1 MIRYQFHNSKFL
13 FVGINP
19 HPGSY
24 ARGVP
29 FSNNKMFWY
38 LLNRAQ
44 FIHEDMRDLKDDKQ
58 LKNIYQRKFNRVY
71 RLGLVNVINRPTRD
85 ITELKKG
92 EELIGQRKIRAI
104 IKKEKPAVV
113 CFVGKITYKIFSGLK
128 YFSFGWQKN
137 IYSSKA
143 FVMHFPTHGKAE
155 IRVRELE
162 KAAHAAQLFE

>member
-1 MIRYQFHNSKFL
+1 MIRYRFHNAKLL

-38 LLNRAQ
+38 LLNRARL
-44 FIHEDMRDLKDDKQ
+44 IREEMMDLKDDKQ
-58 LKNIYQRKFNRVY
+58 LKYLYQRKFSRVY

-85 ITELKKG
+85 ITELEKG

-104 IKKEKPAVV
+104 IKKGKPAVV
-113 CFVGKITYKIFSGLK
+113 CFVGKVAYKKFSGLK
-128 YFSFGWQKN
+128 NISFGWQKN

-143 FVMHFPTHGKAE
+143 FVMHFPTHGKAD

-162 KAAHAAQLFE
+162 KAAQAAQLFV

>member
-1 MIRYQFHNSKFL
+1 MIRYQFHNSKLL

-38 LLNRAQ
+38 LLNRAR
-44 FIHEDMRDLKDDKQ
+44 FIHEDMGDLKDDKQ
-58 LKNIYQRKFNRVY
+58 LKNIYQCKFNKVY

-85 ITELKKG
+85 ITKLRKG
-92 EELIGQRKIRAI
+92 EELPGRAKIRTI
-104 IKKEKPAVV
+104 IKKEKPIVV
-113 CFVGKITYKIFSGLK
+113 CFVGKVAYKKFSGLK
-128 YFSFGWQKN
+128 KISFGWQEN
-137 IYSSKA
+137 IFSSKA

-155 IRVRELE
+155 IRVGELK
-162 KAAHAAQLFE
+162 KAGQVTQLFA